1 MKKLLI
7 TLISF
12 NSLFLVSQEIDD
24 LFLESLP
31 EDVREDVLDKVEAK
45 EKSEEPIYRRAS
57 VELDKD
63 MDQTEDDSEI
73 AKDYDYDDKV
83 FGKKFFDTI
92 QSSFMPVNEPN
103 LDDSYILDYG
113 DVLEIQLFGQE
124 EFTDKFSISRDG
136 SINITGLGKINV
148 GGLKLND
155 ANNLIQAR
163 VNSSYIGTQA
173 YVTLSNVRD
182 IQVLVTGNAFNP
194 GVYTLSGNSNMLH
207 AITMAGGIDDNG
219 SYREIKLIR
228 DNKVVESLDIYE
240 LIILGRNNVS
250 TRLRTGDSILVSP
263 AMNIVNVLSGVN
275 RPFLYEMKDDE
286 TLQDLVKFA
295 NGISSD
301 ADLDFIQLQR
311 LNKNNIE
318 ILSLNYEELKNYKIR
333 NNDSLIIREYK
344 YGTVNISGA
353 VKIPG
358 KYKIVDGDTL
368 KDVLERAGG
377 YEEYAYPFGGFLNNA
392 RSIEINKIAT
402 ERLYDNYIKNLID
415 NAGLS
420 GLSGTDKNLQFILRE
435 LRKVEDVGRVIAEFD
450 LDVLNAKPELDT
462 VLEDGDEIIIP
473 LLTQQVYIY
482 GEVNNQGA
490 VKYEPNEGLAHYIEG
505 SGGVLTSADTNI
517 IFVVHPNGKTESL
530 SLRNNRLAF
539 ASNMRNEIKIYPG
552 SIIFVP
558 RALDESAPR
567 RLATQAYVSILGNLG
582 IALASLSA
590 INDD

>member
-552 SIIFVP
+552 SIIYVP
-558 RALDESAPR
+558 RSATLANPVQTAAIWAPIVSSLAL
-567 RLATQAYVSILGNLG
+567 SI
-582 IALASLSA
+582 ASVAS
-590 INDD
+590 INN